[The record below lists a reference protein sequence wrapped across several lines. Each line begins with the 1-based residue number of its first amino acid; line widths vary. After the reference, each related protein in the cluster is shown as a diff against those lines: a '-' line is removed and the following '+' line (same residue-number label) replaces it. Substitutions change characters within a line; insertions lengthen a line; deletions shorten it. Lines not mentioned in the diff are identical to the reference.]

1 LKIAESSEELSAVE
15 ITTDFLV
22 LGSGIA
28 GLSFAIKAAD
38 LGTVAIVTKKEKSE
52 SNTNMA
58 QGGIAAVYDKEDRFE
73 YHINDTIAAGAG
85 LCKEEVVRF
94 VVMDGPERIK
104 ELLEWG
110 VEFTR
115 AGDADASHYDL
126 GREGG
131 HSMRRVLHARDL
143 TGQEIERALHEKAS
157 LKRNIDI
164 FENHIGIDLILESAT
179 PRREKGPRQKCL
191 GAYILD
197 TDRNQIHT
205 FRAKFVILATG
216 GSGKVYLITTNPDIA
231 TGDGVAMAYRAGA
244 FIANMEF
251 IQFHPTCLYHP
262 DAKSYLISEALRGEG
277 GLLRLKDG
285 STFMEKYH
293 PLKSLAPRDIVA
305 KAIDTELK
313 KSGDEYVLLD
323 ITDKDRDFIISRF
336 PNIYNRCLAF
346 GIDITRDPIP
356 VVPAAHYQCG
366 GVSTDHYGETNIERL
381 FACGEVACTGLHG
394 ANRLASNSLLEAV
407 VFAHRSFVR
416 IAETFST
423 TKDEPIPIPPWDP
436 RGATESDESIVVAHN
451 WDEVRRCMG
460 NYVGIVRS
468 NKRLERAHRR
478 IDLISRE
485 IDEYYRNFIVTRDLI
500 ELRNIATVA
509 RIIIQC
515 ARIRKESRGLH
526 YNIDYP
532 EKDDRLWLND
542 TVISKDQPTGNE
554 MP

>member
-52 SNTNMA
+52 SNTNLA

-115 AGDADASHYDL
+115 AGDDDASHYDL

-164 FENHIGIDLILESAT
+164 FENHIGIDLILESAI
-179 PRREKGPRQKCL
+179 PRRENGPRQKCL

-205 FRAKFVILATG
+205 FKAKFVILATG

-231 TGDGVAMAYRAGA
+231 TGDGIAMAYRAGA

-262 DAKSYLISEALRGEG
+262 EAKSYLISEALRGEG

-293 PLKSLAPRDIVA
+293 PMKSLAPRDIVA

-323 ITDKDRDFIISRF
+323 ITHKDRDFIISRF

-416 IAETFST
+416 IAEKFPA

-509 RIIIQC
+509 KTIIQC

>member
-1 LKIAESSEELSAVE
+1 ME

-38 LGTVAIVTKKEKSE
+38 LGTVAIVTKKEKSD
-52 SNTNMA
+52 SNTNLA
-58 QGGIAAVYDKEDRFE
+58 QGGIAAVYDEADRFE

-85 LCKEEVVRF
+85 LCKEEVVKF
-94 VVMDGPERIK
+94 VVVGGPERIK

-115 AGDADASHYDL
+115 AGNDHAGKYDL

-143 TGQEIERALHEKAS
+143 TGREIERALHEKAS
-157 LKRNIDI
+157 LKRNIKI
-164 FENHIGIDLILESAT
+164 FENHIGIDLILESAILDGK
-179 PRREKGPRQKCL
+179 KGSRQKCL

-205 FRAKFVILATG
+205 FKAKFIILATG

-231 TGDGVAMAYRAGA
+231 TGDGIAMAYRAGA

-262 DAKSYLISEALRGEG
+262 EAKAYLISEALRGEG

-293 PLKSLAPRDIVA
+293 PMKSLAPRDIVA

-323 ITDKDRDFIISRF
+323 MTHKDRDFIISRF
-336 PNIYNRCLAF
+336 PNIYKRCLDF

-366 GVSTDHYGETNIERL
+366 GVQVDHYGETNIERL

-423 TKDEPIPIPPWDP
+423 TKDAAISVPPWDP
-436 RGATESDESIVVAHN
+436 RGATESDESVVVAHN
-451 WDEVRRCMG
+451 WDEVRRSMG

-468 NKRLERAHRR
+468 NKRLERAQRR
-478 IDLISRE
+478 IDLISGE

-509 RIIIQC
+509 KLIIRC

-532 EKDDRLWLND
+532 EKNDALWLKD
-542 TVISKDQPTGNE
+542 TVISKEQLTPNE
-554 MP
+554 MQ

>member
-1 LKIAESSEELSAVE
+1 DEA
-15 ITTDFLV
+15 
-22 LGSGIA
+22 
-28 GLSFAIKAAD
+28 
-38 LGTVAIVTKKEKSE
+38 
-52 SNTNMA
+52 
-58 QGGIAAVYDKEDRFE
+58 DRFE

-85 LCKEEVVRF
+85 LCKEEVVKF
-94 VVMDGPERIK
+94 VVVGGPERIK

-115 AGDADASHYDL
+115 AGNDHAGKYDL

-143 TGQEIERALHEKAS
+143 TGREIERALHEKAS
-157 LKRNIDI
+157 LKRNIKI
-164 FENHIGIDLILESAT
+164 YENHIGIDLILESAILD
-179 PRREKGPRQKCL
+179 RKKGSRQKCL

-205 FRAKFVILATG
+205 FKAKFVILATG

-231 TGDGVAMAYRAGA
+231 TGDGIAMAYRAGA
-244 FIANMEF
+244 LIANMEF

-262 DAKSYLISEALRGEG
+262 EAKSYLISEALRGEG

-293 PLKSLAPRDIVA
+293 PMKSLAPRDIVA

-323 ITDKDRDFIISRF
+323 MTHKDRDFIISRF
-336 PNIYNRCLAF
+336 PNIYKRCLDF

-366 GVSTDHYGETNIERL
+366 GVSVDHYGETNIERL

-416 IAETFST
+416 IAETFSA
-423 TKDEPIPIPPWDP
+423 TKDAAISVPAWDP
-436 RGATESDESIVVAHN
+436 RGATESDESVVVAHN
-451 WDEVRRCMG
+451 WDEVRRSMG

-468 NKRLERAHRR
+468 NKRLERAQRR
-478 IDLISRE
+478 IDLICGE

-509 RIIIQC
+509 KLIIRC
-515 ARIRKESRGLH
+515 ARMRKESRGLH

-532 EKDDRLWLND
+532 EKNDALWLKD
-542 TVISKDQPTGNE
+542 TVISKDQLTPNE
-554 MP
+554 MQ